1 MPQFGQLEVLP
12 PANSAKV
19 WLGARAFALTSGD
32 GDRQV
37 VTHIQGLDDKYE
49 STRH

>member
-1 MPQFGQLEVLP
+1 MPQFGQLEALP

-19 WLGARAFALTSGD
+19 WIGAHAVALTSGD

-37 VTHIQGLDDKYE
+37 ATHIQE
-49 STRH
+49 P